1 MKTIVLN
8 NVVLTGTGGGGS
20 RLVTVPAVTP
30 GVGPASGDSSL
41 STETHPGTAS
51 VNGGALAPKA
61 GDPSLK
67 TAQ

>member
-1 MKTIVLN
+1 MKATVIPPSTL
-8 NVVLTGTGGGGS
+8 GGQAGGG
-20 RLVTVPAVTP
+20 LWTVGVPTVTP
-30 GVGPASGDSSL
+30 GIGPASGDSSL
-41 STETHPGTAS
+41 STEINSGAAS